1 MKVKLNL
8 LLLFLCNVISAQLT
22 AVDYK
27 SDEFNQFKGS
37 KTYFVMSGNA
47 NYDNEIIQAA
57 NDLWKATPFES
68 IKLKDLGSKI
78 NDETASFV
86 MLITIDGRKP
96 GQNYHYLGLL
106 NGGKKSL
113 SKYNYDDLLSYCP
126 INFFLNENKLVDCN
140 YRVRNML
147 ESMIQSIEI
156 VQKNDF
162 KGSSFKIAK
171 ELQTIYL
178 SKSSKI
184 KDRTLLICQEAIG
197 KKISST
203 DIAGV
208 YPYKFEICSEDK
220 IRQVIKNKSTDYY
233 YLQPGITL
241 NKSIFVF
248 DPSNGEVVYF
258 DYAVMGLAFNKKDLK
273 NLVEAIQG
281 K

>member
-1 MKVKLNL
+1 
-8 LLLFLCNVISAQLT
+8 
-22 AVDYK
+22 
-27 SDEFNQFKGS
+27 
-37 KTYFVMSGNA
+37 
-47 NYDNEIIQAA
+47 
-57 NDLWKATPFES
+57 
-68 IKLKDLGSKI
+68 
-78 NDETASFV
+78 
-86 MLITIDGRKP
+86 
-96 GQNYHYLGLL
+96 
-106 NGGKKSL
+106 
-113 SKYNYDDLLSYCP
+113 
-126 INFFLNENKLVDCN
+126 
-140 YRVRNML
+140 
-147 ESMIQSIEI
+147 
-156 VQKNDF
+156 
-162 KGSSFKIAK
+162 
-171 ELQTIYL
+171 LQTIYL

-208 YPYKFEICSEDK
+208 YPYKFEFCSEDK